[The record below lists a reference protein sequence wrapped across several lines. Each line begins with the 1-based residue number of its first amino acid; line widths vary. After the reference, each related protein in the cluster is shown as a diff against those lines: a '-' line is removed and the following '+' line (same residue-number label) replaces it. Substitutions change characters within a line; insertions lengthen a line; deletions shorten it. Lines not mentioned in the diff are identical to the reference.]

1 MKEELEKIAEI
12 TFTQFMNRHSWFAD
26 VGIEL
31 RNIQNELRGIEKRI
45 KVMERSVGIAPQKA
59 RVPSS
64 AGDSSV
70 LTSRTEVQHIS
81 ADEIKQ
87 IRLKKK
93 LSITQM
99 AYLLNTGSGNLVIT
113 LLLRASKKR
122 FLKFVIENI
131 GSYTQYCSSLVLG
144 HTPNQNN
151 ESESEYILRQN
162 HQ

>member
-31 RNIQNELRGIEKRI
+31 RNIQNELRGIEKRT

-93 LSITQM
+93 LSITKR
-99 AYLLNTGSGNLVIT
+99 LLWLMK
-113 LLLRASKKR
+113 ASMKKR
-122 FLKFVIENI
+122 MQYLKSWEII
-131 GSYTQYCSSLVLG
+131 KILKSTYLDLSISL
-144 HTPNQNN
+144 PF
-151 ESESEYILRQN
+151 
-162 HQ
+162 